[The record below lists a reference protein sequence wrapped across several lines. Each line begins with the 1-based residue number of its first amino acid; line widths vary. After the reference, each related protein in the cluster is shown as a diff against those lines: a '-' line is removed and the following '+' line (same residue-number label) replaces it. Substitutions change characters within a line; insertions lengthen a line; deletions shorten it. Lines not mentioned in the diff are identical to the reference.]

1 MTGEVA
7 GAHAPVRSAARAGG
21 AADRVRLRD
30 VLASP
35 VASIALTLATVI
47 VVGLVWVGPRF
58 LSASNVT
65 IIGSFVAVPLLIG
78 AFSGF
83 ALLAGVVDLSI
94 GSMVGFSSALFGL
107 LLFLGWGLWPAAAV
121 ALLACL
127 LFGGVNALAIV
138 RFGGDAIA
146 VTLGM
151 LTALRGLTYV
161 MIDAGGTSGSIMAFD
176 PDFFAF
182 TNRSVGSLPLLFLLS
197 LLLVAVATIV
207 VTRTRLG
214 RHVQAVGGDD
224 RAAAR
229 AGIRVAAVRTAALL
243 LSAFGAGLGGILY
256 VGMLGGASKTGGL
269 GLEFQVYAAL
279 MIGGYSILRGGVGN
293 PLGGALGLL
302 VVAGVANILDVQ
314 AVSPYYVNIIV
325 GLLLLAAVL
334 LDRLRGGDA
343 YE

>member
-1 MTGEVA
+1 MSGQVA
-7 GAHAPVRSAARAGG
+7 ERHPAIRARHTQ
-21 AADRVRLRD
+21 DRVRLRD
-30 VLASP
+30 LLASP
-35 VASIALTLATVI
+35 VASIALTLAI
-47 VVGLVWVGPRF
+47 VVAVGLSWVGPRF
-58 LSASNVT
+58 LSASNIT

-94 GSMVGFSSALFGL
+94 GSMAGFGSALLAL
-107 LLFLGWGLWPAAAV
+107 LMFLGWGLLPAAAV
-121 ALLACL
+121 TLLACL
-127 LFGGVNALAIV
+127 AFGGINALAIV
-138 RFGGDAIA
+138 RFGGDPIA

-161 MIDAGGTSGSIMAFD
+161 MIDAAGTSGSIMAFD

-182 TNRSVGSLPLLFLLS
+182 TNRSVGSLPLLFLIA
-197 LLLVAVATIV
+197 LVVVALATFIV
-207 VTRTRLG
+207 MRTRIG
-214 RHVQAVGGDD
+214 RHVQATGGDD
-224 RAAAR
+224 RAASR
-229 AGIRVAAVRTAALL
+229 AGIRVGLVRTVALL

-256 VGMLGGASKTGGL
+256 IGMLGGASKTGGM

-302 VVAGVANILDVQ
+302 VVAGVANILDVK

-334 LDRLRGGDA
+334 LDRLRGGEA